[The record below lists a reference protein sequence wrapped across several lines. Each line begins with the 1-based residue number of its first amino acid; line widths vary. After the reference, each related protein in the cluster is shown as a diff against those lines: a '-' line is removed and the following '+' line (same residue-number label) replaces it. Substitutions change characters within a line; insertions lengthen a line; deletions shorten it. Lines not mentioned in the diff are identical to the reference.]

1 MLVKV
6 LKPFADK
13 MPPYKMH
20 KPNEVIDVSEERA
33 KDMEERG
40 LAVALAPI
48 SEKSADEKADAKPT
62 PKSSRRSKK
71 KNEG

>member
-20 KPNEVIDVSEERA
+20 YPNDMIDVSDERA

-40 LAVALAPI
+40 LAVALAPT
-48 SEKSADEKADAKPT
+48 SNKSAEKAENKPT
-62 PKSSRRSKK
+62 PKGSRRSKK
-71 KNEG
+71 KSEE